1 MTEEITVYEADQG
14 NEITLTS
21 QIVRDMCAI
30 GNSNITDRE
39 AYNFIQLCKA
49 HRLNPFIKEA
59 YLVKYG
65 NNATIITGKDVFT
78 KRAARNENCEGFRAG
93 ITLLNSAG
101 QIIDREGSSLFPQIG
116 EVLLGG
122 WAEVYMRGYQVPIK
136 DTVSLA
142 EYSTG
147 KSGWVKMPGT
157 MIRKV
162 ALVHA
167 LREAMPEEFT
177 GMYSAEEMDQATSG
191 TNQPAQRYEPPAE
204 PPNPVQAYEVPQ
216 EPETTPEQA
225 AQERLQQIKEGATFK
240 DGTEERNK
248 QTHRLHDLF
257 VAAKGMG
264 YDLQAFHAKMR
275 ADHGRDYPAMTAD
288 QLRACADMLE
298 REISK
303 MEAATEEQG

>member
-49 HRLNPFIKEA
+49 HRLNPFTKEA

-65 NNATIITGKDVFT
+65 SNATIITGKDVFT

-136 DTVSLA
+136 DTVSLS

-147 KSGWVKMPGT
+147 KSGWAKMPGT

-204 PPNPVQAYEVPQ
+204 PPNPVQAYEVRRSQKRRLSKRRRSAFSRSRRAQRSRTAPKSATSRRIDFTSCSLR
-216 EPETTPEQA
+216 PRAWATTCKRSTPRCGQTT
-225 AQERLQQIKEGATFK
+225 GAITQ
-240 DGTEERNK
+240 R
-248 QTHRLHDLF
+248 
-257 VAAKGMG
+257 
-264 YDLQAFHAKMR
+264 
-275 ADHGRDYPAMTAD
+275 
-288 QLRACADMLE
+288 
-298 REISK
+298 
-303 MEAATEEQG
+303 